1 MKKRL
6 TCLLLCLVMLLSLG
20 LTACSKKS
28 EEEAAQDISTD
39 ASASAKTL
47 TMWIVSENE
56 VSADTAKLVTEELN
70 KITKSKFKTQLI
82 VKFLT
87 EDVYEETLSTT
98 IENYLKAKENGGVAE
113 EDAEVEETEKLDNG
127 MTIIKYPDPVP
138 YQVDIVYIAG
148 EKMFLDYVNNGWLY
162 ALDDQLNGSAKKIKE
177 YVSDTLLSAAKLE
190 GTTYA
195 VPNNNVIGEY
205 TYMLLNKEL
214 MNKYSQQGYVTLGK
228 IDGFFNT
235 YLFNYL
241 KQIHL
246 FEKDVI
252 PVNASYEDCLN
263 LLAHYWSVDPYDYSL
278 LEDFSVFGS
287 HYTDVAS
294 LSRGSVILGYDSL
307 FANPE
312 FTADYLKLN
321 ELKFDGYFNEEKGKT
336 AAVKFVKGDSTV
348 LEEYEDEYYSVIV
361 EYPTASADDI
371 YSHMFGV
378 CTYTRSLSRSM
389 DIITYL
395 NTNTEFRNILQY
407 GVENKHYRMN
417 VDEDTGKTTLER
429 LGNEYMMNIYAT
441 GNAFVAYPEPDMSE
455 DIWEKGKIQ
464 NRGSLVNPLLGFNI
478 KDFAAT
484 TGAAAAELKLEKNE
498 DYKLSYSTGYS
509 KDVLTQDEDL
519 AKWIAE
525 CDDAGKGIYVLKTS
539 TVSGQ
544 NVNNNFYVYN
554 TLVSKDAGF
563 EVNVVPYY
571 ATVEDGENEK
581 EVLESLDFVLN
592 YTNEGDAD
600 GYQLSLVSIF
610 TKKTTPFNV
619 VAQLNESELE
629 TVQTD
634 LSKLITFDFLNTKE
648 YSIDLYADLTKAA
661 VLKNT
666 GLMTWLQ
673 ECDKAADSKSSTMT
687 FVKNYVDE
695 ATGETTYIVYQTG
708 MRYITTVDFV
718 PTGDLG
724 ELNLNFDFKVIEDR
738 DHQLSLN
745 SKAELDMQDREYIL
759 YYVRVKPN
767 AGVKLD
773 INCNVTK
780 NGSKLSVTK
789 ETAKEDPDFV
799 ICGNMDTE
807 LIKYMYQLNKELTD
821 LMNACTNYTDL
832 VAVVEEI
839 SVLLSTEIS
848 VTDLTAYKFVKLK
861 DTIKNG
867 VIKNDLATFH
877 AYLLSATST
886 EIIKNVDMDGKDLFW
901 KDPISQ
907 YGEAYVYFDSLYGI
921 YYQWMN
927 KYGYLPTTK

>member
-28 EEEAAQDISTD
+28 DADVEQGIVDE

-56 VSADTAKLVTEELN
+56 VSAETAKLVNEELN

-82 VKFLT
+82 VKFMT
-87 EDVYEETLSTT
+87 EDVYEETVSTT
-98 IENYLKAKENGGVAE
+98 IESYLKAKENGGVAE
-113 EDAEVEETEKLDNG
+113 EDTEVEETETLDNG
-127 MTIIKYPDPVP
+127 MTIIKYPDPIP

-148 EKMFLDYVNNGWLY
+148 EQMFLDYVNNGWLY

-214 MNKYSQQGYVTLGK
+214 MNKYSQQGYVTLGE
-228 IDGFFNT
+228 INGFFNT

-252 PVNASYEDCLN
+252 PVNASYEDCLG
-263 LLAHYWSVDPYDYSL
+263 LLAHYWSIDPADYSL
-278 LEDFSVFGS
+278 LEDFSVFGY
-287 HYTDVAS
+287 HYTDEDS

-312 FTADYLKLN
+312 FTKDYLKLN
-321 ELKFDGYFNEEKGKT
+321 ELKYDGYFSEEEGKT

-348 LEEYEDEYYSVIV
+348 LDQYKDEYYSVIV

-378 CTYTRSLSRSM
+378 CTYSRSLDRSM
-389 DIITYL
+389 QIITYL

-407 GVENKHYRMN
+407 GVENKHYKMN
-417 VDEDTGKTTLER
+417 VDEDTGVTTLER
-429 LGNEYMMNIYAT
+429 LSDDYMMDIYAT
-441 GNAFVAYPEPDMSE
+441 GNAFVAYPEPDMSQ

-484 TGAAAAELKLEKNE
+484 TGAAAEELKLEKNE
-498 DYKLSYSTGYS
+498 EYKLSYSTGYS
-509 KDVLTQDEDL
+509 KDVLTQDEDI

-525 CDDAGKGIYVLKTS
+525 CDDAGKGIYILKTS
-539 TVSGQ
+539 VVSGQ
-544 NVNNNFYVYN
+544 NVTNNFYVYN
-554 TLVSKDAGF
+554 TLVSDDAGF
-563 EVNVVPYY
+563 KVDVVPYY
-571 ATVEDGENEK
+571 ATVEDGDKEK

-592 YTNEGDAD
+592 YTNEGDGD

-619 VAQLNESELE
+619 IAQINESEVELN
-629 TVQTD
+629 QTD
-634 LSKLITFDFLNTKE
+634 LSKLIKFDFLNTKE
-648 YSIDLYADLTKAA
+648 YSIDLYADITKAA

-666 GLMTWLQ
+666 ELMNWLQ
-673 ECDKAADSKSSTMT
+673 ACDKTADNKGSTVT
-687 FVKNYVDE
+687 FVKSYVDE
-695 ATGETTYIVYQTG
+695 ATGEETYIIYQTG
-708 MRYITTVDFV
+708 MRYITSVDFV
-718 PTGDLG
+718 PTGDAG
-724 ELNLNFDFKVIEDR
+724 ELDLNFDFKVIEDR
-738 DHQLSLN
+738 EYQLSLN
-745 SKAELDMQDREYIL
+745 PKAELSMQDREYIL

-773 INCNVTK
+773 VSCNVTK

-789 ETAKEDPDFV
+789 ETATADPNFV

-807 LIKYMYQLNKELTD
+807 LIKYMDQLNKELVG
-821 LMNACTNYTDL
+821 LMNSCATYEEL
-832 VAVVEEI
+832 AAVVEEI

-848 VTDLTAYKFVKLK
+848 ASEFAKYKFVKLA
-861 DTIKNG
+861 DLIKNG
-867 VIKNDLATFH
+867 VIKNDLTSFRE
-877 AYLLSATST
+877 YLLCATST
-886 EIIKNVDMDGKDLFW
+886 EIIEHEDMDGNKLFW
-901 KDPISQ
+901 KDPISG
-907 YGEAYVYFDSLYGI
+907 YGEAYVYYDSLYGI
-921 YYQWMN
+921 YYQWMQ
-927 KYGYLPTTK
+927 KYGFLPKAN